1 MAYAARIGERLDRAT
16 RHEIAQHGDLLPVLR
31 GRDLQVREAAT
42 KAFPRT
48 VRARG
53 SRVYSLEGW
62 ESGRAAAD
70 EANLA

>member
-1 MAYAARIGERLDRAT
+1 
-16 RHEIAQHGDLLPVLR
+16 LPVLR
-31 GRDLQVREAAT
+31 NRDVQVREVMH

-53 SRVYSLEGW
+53 SRIDSLEGW

-70 EANLA
+70 EAEMG

>member
-1 MAYAARIGERLDRAT
+1 VRIGERLERAT
-16 RHEIAQHGDLLPVLR
+16 RHEIERHTDLLPVLR
-31 GRDLQVREAAT
+31 DRDLQVREAMS

-53 SRVYSLEGW
+53 SRIDSLEGW

-70 EANLA
+70 EAELA